1 MKFNKSFRILAGSIA
16 IIAICSVAFT
26 SSDLYRKI
34 AKSQRLINEAYK
46 YLITNYVDQLDTDVY
61 TSTTLRNLMSE
72 LDPYTVYLEE
82 SERDGIELLSRGQYG
97 GVGIQLSRRNK
108 ELTVIAPMD
117 ETPAKR
123 AGIISGDIIT
133 KIDEN
138 IAKDLSLDEAA
149 KLIRGIKGTVV
160 TLTIERYGTD
170 ASLEFDLTREDI
182 HVKDVTFAGMVN
194 ATTGYI
200 RLTRFSKNAAVEI
213 QKAMRTLEKEN
224 ASEIILDLR
233 DNPGGLLA
241 ASIDILDLFIPKG
254 ELLLTTKGR
263 TKESNKTYH
272 SRRPITVSGNVKV
285 AILINEGSA
294 SASEIVAGAFQD
306 LDRGIVIGQRSF
318 GKGLVQS
325 VYSLDPTKSLK
336 ITTAKYYIPSG
347 RLIQKPDYV
356 DEDIVIQRAEEDSI
370 FSTKGGRT
378 VKGGGGIRP
387 DHVVDEE
394 DLPPLT
400 LECWRKGLFFS
411 YAQKHKHL
419 YKSFEHVKKDKDLL
433 GEFNSFLDE
442 QEVDVALP
450 GEGQFREAWEK
461 LEKYTD
467 DNKKLHLAMSKAEE
481 VIIESEHAL
490 FNNELIELERGL
502 FLEFASLFD
511 GTESR
516 IRESLNYDLVVQKAV
531 DILSDQVAYNGTFS
545 IEN

>member
-16 IIAICSVAFT
+16 LIAIFSVAFT
-26 SSDLYRKI
+26 SSDIYRKI

-82 SERDGIELLSRGQYG
+82 SERDGIELLSKGQYG

-117 ETPAKR
+117 ETPAQR
-123 AGIISGDIIT
+123 AGIISGDIII

-138 IAKDLSLDEAA
+138 KSKDLSLDEAA
-149 KLIRGIKGTVV
+149 KLIRGIKGTIV
-160 TLTIERYGTD
+160 TLTIERFGTD
-170 ASLEFDLTREDI
+170 QPLEFHLTREDI
-182 HVKDVTFAGMVN
+182 HVKNVSYTGMLN
-194 ATTGYI
+194 ESTGYI
-200 RLTRFSKNAAVEI
+200 RLTRFSKNASGEI
-213 QKAMRTLEKEN
+213 RKALRTLEKEN
-224 ASEIILDLR
+224 ATEIILDLR

-272 SRRPITVSGNVKV
+272 ARRPIAVSRNIKV
-285 AILINEGSA
+285 AVLINEGSA

-306 LDRGIVIGQRSF
+306 LDRGIIIGQRSF

-356 DEDIVIQRAEEDSI
+356 DEDIVIHRVEEDSI

-387 DHVVDEE
+387 DHVVDED

-419 YKSFEHVKKDKDLL
+419 YRSLNHVKKDGNLL
-433 GEFNSFLDE
+433 TDFKNFLDE
-442 QEVDVALP
+442 EKVDVALP
-450 GEGQFREAWEK
+450 GEIQFREAWKK
-461 LEKYTD
+461 LEEYTN
-467 DNKKLHLAMSKAEE
+467 DNRKLHLAMSKAEE
-481 VIIESEHAL
+481 VIIESENAL

-516 IRESLNYDLVVQKAV
+516 IQESLIYDLVVQKAV

-545 IEN
+545 VVN